1 MAETGTGHMMVPLVP
16 RWQFE
21 GAKNSSCATWRGSTV
36 VPEFLNKWPIASC
49 LLSDVFH
56 KFLQLDLFSMLIP
69 GFFCESSWRSSLLKV
84 WNDTPPPPGK
94 QVPSLGTMSTSN
106 STSVTKRR
114 DDDTVFLAKFS
125 PAIFME
131 GLNLRSCGKNR
142 PSASV
147 GFSTPKWSW
156 KHLWPPFSQNY
167 GGIMPILSKNLLQM
181 LPMVLLSII
190 RGLKSTGGIH

>member
-1 MAETGTGHMMVPLVP
+1 MANCIVLPIWCVPQISATGSIFNVNSWIFLRIFVKKLPL
-16 RWQFE
+16 E
-21 GAKNSSCATWRGSTV
+21 GV
-36 VPEFLNKWPIASC
+36 KW
-49 LLSDVFH
+49 H
-56 KFLQLDLFSMLIP
+56 
-69 GFFCESSWRSSLLKV
+69 
-84 WNDTPPPPGK
+84 PPPRK